1 MHRYVAAAAVS
12 AVLLL
17 ALLVTPTISPRQD
30 APFYLAAAQ
39 GYLTNGF
46 AYQFPREPL
55 YPLFLAALERAGLR
69 LDASLACVQ
78 NTLFMAGLYFFLR
91 SMLGSSRRP
100 AEIWTSAALV
110 TLVPTFLVTMN
121 GAMYTESVSCTLIF
135 LLLGSLIRIFGTD
148 TGGHDTR
155 GVAILRGVAWATVA
169 MLASVSLALIKGAFL
184 YVNVAFGLAGAAA
197 AVGFRATRAR
207 RTALAVS
214 FLAVAIVSW
223 GGTEI
228 WLASQTPRL
237 AGFQRGGAIFFGRTE
252 FAARFNFR
260 TQTVPF
266 LVNAASESACRWL
279 YYGECASYTFEVEN
293 GLGFSES
300 ARINGN
306 EQALFE
312 RGFRRIAQQPV
323 RQLVFAGFELV
334 RFVLHHGTTG
344 FAELRAPVLGPLVAG
359 SLMTS
364 LLKLFNVLLYLAV
377 PAVVIA
383 LRRRGRRWRDVW
395 RAWPEPTRFGTGLS
409 LGYAC
414 LYLAVYGFA
423 TTLLRM
429 VYPIA
434 PLLVIFDALLIGAA
448 RAVLR
453 PEASAP

>member
-1 MHRYVAAAAVS
+1 M
-12 AVLLL
+12 
-17 ALLVTPTISPRQD
+17 
-30 APFYLAAAQ
+30 
-39 GYLTNGF
+39 
-46 AYQFPREPL
+46 
-55 YPLFLAALERAGLR
+55 
-69 LDASLACVQ
+69 
-78 NTLFMAGLYFFLR
+78 
-91 SMLGSSRRP
+91 
-100 AEIWTSAALV
+100 
-110 TLVPTFLVTMN
+110 
-121 GAMYTESVSCTLIF
+121 
-135 LLLGSLIRIFGTD
+135 
-148 TGGHDTR
+148 
-155 GVAILRGVAWATVA
+155 AWATVA

-184 YVNVAFGLAGAAA
+184 YVNVAFGLAGAVA
-197 AVGFRATRAR
+197 AVGCRATRAR

-214 FLAVAIVSW
+214 FVAVAIVSW
-223 GGTEI
+223 GGTEV

-279 YYGECASYTFEVEN
+279 YHGECASYTFEAEN

-300 ARINGN
+300 ARINGD
-306 EQALFE
+306 ERALFD

-323 RQLVFAGFELV
+323 RQIVFAGFELV

-344 FAELRAPVLGPLVAG
+344 FAELRAPVLGSLVAG

-364 LLKLFNVLLYLAV
+364 FLKLFNVLLYLAV
-377 PAVVIA
+377 PAAVIT

-395 RAWPEPTRFGTGLS
+395 RAWPQPTRFGTGLYI
-409 LGYAC
+409 GYAC

-434 PLLVIFDALLIGAA
+434 PFLVVFDAQLALTIRNHFRTPAEP
-448 RAVLR
+448 RR
-453 PEASAP
+453 